1 MTEKEQTIDFP
12 HSIESDSD
20 SELSPA
26 DDQESIADQPYEH
39 PERQLVTQ
47 CLHESL
53 DTWRRASENLNQVKS
68 EVGASV
74 SEQSASDLKLAFLGR
89 LRAAKEVEA
98 GARQT
103 IGGRLDRLGE
113 LDAIERHVN
122 QERQKISLDQGQVNI
137 SPSTSWSPEALN

>member
-20 SELSPA
+20 SELSAA

-39 PERQLVTQ
+39 PERQLATHR
-47 CLHESL
+47 LEGSL
-53 DTWRRASENLNQVKS
+53 SSWQRAGEKLEDIKA
-68 EVGASV
+68 EVGKFV
-74 SEQSASDLKLAFLGR
+74 SEQSASDKRLEFLGR
-89 LRAAKEVEA
+89 LRAAKEAEA
-98 GARQT
+98 EARNA
-103 IGGRLDRLGE
+103 IEPNLDWLQE

-122 QERQKISLDQGQVNI
+122 GERQKISPDQGQVNI